1 MCCIKLKH
9 FRVKE
14 EDILN
19 EMISRYPD
27 LETCKNDIRKA
38 CRAVIDCYSNH
49 GKLLLCGN
57 GGSCSDADHIVGEL
71 MKSFEKKRP
80 IDKKLEE
87 GLKTVSGERGA
98 FIAERL
104 QNALPAISLN
114 SHAALYSAISNDI
127 DASLVFAQQIAGY
140 GRKNDVLIA
149 MSTSGNSQN
158 IVDAAITAKAKGL
171 IVIGLTGRTG
181 GKMKQYCDIVICV
194 PATSTPEVQEFHLP
208 VYHTICKIVE
218 NRFF

>member
-1 MCCIKLKH
+1 M
-9 FRVKE
+9 KE

-19 EMISRYPD
+19 EMTRRYPD
-27 LETCKNDIRKA
+27 LESCRKDIREA
-38 CRAVIDCYSNH
+38 CNAIIDCYLNN
-49 GKLLLCGN
+49 GMLLICGN

-80 IDKKLEE
+80 LDEKLED

-98 FIAERL
+98 FIADRL

-114 SHAALYSAISNDI
+114 AHAALYSAISNDM
-127 DASLVFAQQIAGY
+127 DASLVFAQQIVGY
-140 GRKNDVLIA
+140 GRKQDVLIA
-149 MSTSGNSQN
+149 ISTSGNSRN
-158 IVDAAITAKAKGL
+158 VIDAAITAKAKGL
-171 IVIGLTGRTG
+171 TVIGLTGQNG
-181 GKMKQYCDIVICV
+181 GGMNQYCDILISV
-194 PATSTPEVQEFHLP
+194 PAKSTPEVQEFHLP